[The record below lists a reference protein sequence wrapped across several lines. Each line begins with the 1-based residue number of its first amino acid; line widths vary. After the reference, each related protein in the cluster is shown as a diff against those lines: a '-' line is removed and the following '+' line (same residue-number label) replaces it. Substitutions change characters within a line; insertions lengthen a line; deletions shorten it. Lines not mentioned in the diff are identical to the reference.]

1 MITKR
6 FYNILHEIVS
16 ARTGMP
22 DVYFIKFCTLPI
34 MPSVVAASCNSGTVS
49 GCHNTELVNCG
60 GSYGDEED
68 VCNCCR
74 CVLNHLPFAA
84 AFLQRSVLSAVSLL
98 TETSSL
104 AIAYLFMIF
113 SKNVQVCE
121 YRVSVD
127 SVLAMSPQEI
137 DAWI

>member
-1 MITKR
+1 MNAHSFTR
-6 FYNILHEIVS
+6 LSAHELECQ
-16 ARTGMP
+16 M
-22 DVYFIKFCTLPI
+22 FTL
-34 MPSVVAASCNSGTVS
+34 SSFGLYRLCHLLLLLVAVS
-49 GCHNTELVNCG
+49 GCHSTELVNCG
-60 GSYGDEED
+60 GSYGDRDD

-98 TETSSL
+98 TETSSI

-121 YRVSVD
+121 Y
-127 SVLAMSPQEI
+127 
-137 DAWI
+137 